1 MQRPMRSKL
10 FVPGSRPELFAKAAA
25 SAADA
30 LSFDLE
36 DAVAKDRKAEAR
48 AAVGAFLRSR
58 PTDDGK
64 VVVVRSNGLSS
75 GLFEDDLKVI
85 VGSGLDVLN
94 LPMVESGEEVR
105 EAARVLARLE
115 QAAGVERPI
124 GILANIETPKG
135 LRLAAEI
142 ATADPRIVGL
152 QIGYADLFE
161 PCGINR
167 SDPNAL
173 SYVRMAIRLAAAEA
187 KVPSYDGAYAVVAKP
202 ERYSEECEEARNLGF
217 AGKSCIHPTQVP
229 DRQRVLHAAPGRD
242 REGPEHP
249 GGGGGC
255 RGEGCRCLRGR
266 WPDDRRTVPRQRAR
280 HRRPRRTI
288 RSGRCRRWTLT

>member
-1 MQRPMRSKL
+1 MRSKL

-48 AAVGAFLRSR
+48 AAVGTFLRSR
-58 PTDDGK
+58 PNDDGK

-124 GILANIETPKG
+124 GILANVETPKG

-142 ATADPRIVGL
+142 ATADPRVVGL

-167 SDPNAL
+167 SNPDAL
-173 SYVRMAIRLAAAEA
+173 SYVRIAIRLAAAEA
-187 KVPSYDGAYAVVAKP
+187 KIPAYDGAYAVVAKP
-202 ERYSEECEEARNLGF
+202 ERYREECEEARNLGF

-229 DRQRVLHAAPGRD
+229 IANECFMPRPAEIEKARRILSAAEDAAVKGVGAFVVDGQMIDEPFLISARAVVALADQLDSARAGDGR
-242 REGPEHP
+242 
-249 GGGGGC
+249 
-255 RGEGCRCLRGR
+255 
-266 WPDDRRTVPRQRAR
+266 
-280 HRRPRRTI
+280 
-288 RSGRCRRWTLT
+288 

>member
-1 MQRPMRSKL
+1 MQHPMRSKL

-58 PTDDGK
+58 STDDGK
-64 VVVVRSNGLSS
+64 VVVVRSNSLSS
-75 GLFEDDLKVI
+75 GLFEDDLGVI

-94 LPMVESGEEVR
+94 LPMVESGDDVR
-105 EAARVLARLE
+105 DAARALARFEAAAD
-115 QAAGVERPI
+115 VERPI

-142 ATADPRIVGL
+142 ATADARVVGL

-161 PCGINR
+161 PSGISR
-167 SDPNAL
+167 SNPQAL
-173 SYVRMAIRLAAAEA
+173 SYVRLAVRLAAAEA
-187 KVPSYDGAYAVVAKP
+187 KVPAYDGAYAVVAKP
-202 ERYSEECEEARNLGF
+202 ERYREECEEARNLGF

-229 DRQRVLHAAPGRD
+229 IANECFMPRPAEIEKARRILAAAEEATAKGVGAFVVDGQMIDEPF
-242 REGPEHP
+242 
-249 GGGGGC
+249 
-255 RGEGCRCLRGR
+255 L
-266 WPDDRRTVPRQRAR
+266 VRAR
-280 HRRPRRTI
+280 AIVALAEQFDPARTGEV
-288 RSGRCRRWTLT
+288 R

>member
-48 AAVGAFLRSR
+48 AAVGTFLRSR
-58 PTDDGK
+58 PNDDGK

-124 GILANIETPKG
+124 GILANVETPKG

-142 ATADPRIVGL
+142 ATADPRVVGL

-167 SDPNAL
+167 SNPDAL
-173 SYVRMAIRLAAAEA
+173 SYVRIAIRLAAAEA
-187 KVPSYDGAYAVVAKP
+187 KIPAYDGAYAVVAKP
-202 ERYSEECEEARNLGF
+202 ERYREECEEARNLGF

-229 DRQRVLHAAPGRD
+229 IANECFMPRPAEIEKARRILSAAGDAAVKGVGAFVVDGQMIDEPFLISARAVVALADQLDSARAGDGR
-242 REGPEHP
+242 
-249 GGGGGC
+249 
-255 RGEGCRCLRGR
+255 
-266 WPDDRRTVPRQRAR
+266 
-280 HRRPRRTI
+280 
-288 RSGRCRRWTLT
+288 

>member
-64 VVVVRSNGLSS
+64 LVVVRSNGLSS

-115 QAAGVERPI
+115 QAAGVEHLI

-142 ATADPRIVGL
+142 ATADPRVVGL

-161 PCGINR
+161 PCGITR

-187 KVPSYDGAYAVVAKP
+187 KVPSYDGAYAVVANP
-202 ERYSEECEEARNLGF
+202 ERYREECEEARNLGF

-229 DRQRVLHAAPGRD
+229 IANECFMPRPAEIEKARRILAAAEDAAAKGVGAFVVDGQMIDEPFLASARAVVALAEQLDPAAAGDGR
-242 REGPEHP
+242 
-249 GGGGGC
+249 
-255 RGEGCRCLRGR
+255 
-266 WPDDRRTVPRQRAR
+266 
-280 HRRPRRTI
+280 
-288 RSGRCRRWTLT
+288 

>member
-48 AAVGAFLRSR
+48 AAVGTFLRSR
-58 PTDDGK
+58 PNDDGK

-124 GILANIETPKG
+124 GILANVETPKG

-142 ATADPRIVGL
+142 ATADPRVVGL

-167 SDPNAL
+167 SNPDAL
-173 SYVRMAIRLAAAEA
+173 SYVRIAIRLAAAEA
-187 KVPSYDGAYAVVAKP
+187 KIPAYDGAYAVVAKP
-202 ERYSEECEEARNLGF
+202 ERYREECEEARNLGF

-229 DRQRVLHAAPGRD
+229 IANECFMPRPAEIEKARRILSAAEDAAVKGVGAFVVDGQMIDEPFLISARAVVALADQLDSARAGDGR
-242 REGPEHP
+242 
-249 GGGGGC
+249 
-255 RGEGCRCLRGR
+255 
-266 WPDDRRTVPRQRAR
+266 
-280 HRRPRRTI
+280 
-288 RSGRCRRWTLT
+288 

>member
-58 PTDDGK
+58 PTDDRK

-75 GLFEDDLKVI
+75 GLFEDDLEVI
-85 VGSGLDVLN
+85 VGSGLNVLN

-115 QAAGVERPI
+115 QAAGVEHPI
-124 GILANIETPKG
+124 GVLANIETPKG

-142 ATADPRIVGL
+142 ATADPRVVGL

-187 KVPSYDGAYAVVAKP
+187 KIPAYDGAYAVVAKP
-202 ERYSEECEEARNLGF
+202 ERYREECEEARNLGF

-229 DRQRVLHAAPGRD
+229 IANECFMPRPAEIEKARRILAAAEDAAAKGVGAFVVDGQMIDEPFLASARAVVALAEQFDPAAAGDGR
-242 REGPEHP
+242 
-249 GGGGGC
+249 
-255 RGEGCRCLRGR
+255 
-266 WPDDRRTVPRQRAR
+266 
-280 HRRPRRTI
+280 
-288 RSGRCRRWTLT
+288 

>member
-10 FVPGSRPELFAKAAA
+10 FVPGSRPELFPKAAA
-25 SAADA
+25 STADA

-48 AAVGAFLRSR
+48 AAVGAFLRRR

-64 VVVVRSNGLSS
+64 LVVVRSNGLSS

-105 EAARVLARLE
+105 EAAGVLARLE

-142 ATADPRIVGL
+142 ATADPRVVGL

-167 SDPNAL
+167 SDPGAL
-173 SYVRMAIRLAAAEA
+173 NYVRVAIRLAAAEA
-187 KVPSYDGAYAVVAKP
+187 KVPAYDGAYAVVAKP
-202 ERYSEECEEARNLGF
+202 ERYREECEEARNLGF

-229 DRQRVLHAAPGRD
+229 IANECFMPRPAEIEKARRILSAAEDAAAKGIGAFVVDGQMIDEPFLVSARAIVALAD
-242 REGPEHP
+242 QLDPA
-249 GGGGGC
+249 
-255 RGEGCRCLRGR
+255 
-266 WPDDRRTVPRQRAR
+266 RAR
-280 HRRPRRTI
+280 D
-288 RSGRCRRWTLT
+288 GR

>member
-142 ATADPRIVGL
+142 ATADPRVVGL

-167 SDPNAL
+167 SDPSAL

-187 KVPSYDGAYAVVAKP
+187 KVPAYDGAYAVVAKP
-202 ERYSEECEEARNLGF
+202 ERYREECEEARNLGF

-229 DRQRVLHAAPGRD
+229 IANECFMPRPAEIEKARRILAAAEDAAAKGVGAFVVDGQMIDEPFLVSARAIVALADQLDPARAGDGR
-242 REGPEHP
+242 
-249 GGGGGC
+249 
-255 RGEGCRCLRGR
+255 
-266 WPDDRRTVPRQRAR
+266 
-280 HRRPRRTI
+280 
-288 RSGRCRRWTLT
+288 

>member
-1 MQRPMRSKL
+1 MRSKL

-85 VGSGLDVLN
+85 VGSGLNVLN

-115 QAAGVERPI
+115 QAAGVEHPI
-124 GILANIETPKG
+124 GVLANIETPKG

-142 ATADPRIVGL
+142 ATADPRVVGL

-187 KVPSYDGAYAVVAKP
+187 GLPAYDGAYAVVAKP
-202 ERYSEECEEARNLGF
+202 ERYREECEEARDLGF

-229 DRQRVLHAAPGRD
+229 IANECFMPRPAEIEKARRILAAAEDAAAKGVGAFVVNGQMIDEPFLASARAVVALAEQFDPAAAGDGR
-242 REGPEHP
+242 
-249 GGGGGC
+249 
-255 RGEGCRCLRGR
+255 
-266 WPDDRRTVPRQRAR
+266 
-280 HRRPRRTI
+280 
-288 RSGRCRRWTLT
+288 